1 MGNKCTLAQT
11 TPGPSA
17 PTLAGGYQPKEDK
30 VTVTAQVRKATPEQ
44 TATIAGALARAFFD
58 DPVFRWIYPDDERR
72 REVLPPFFSLWTQTF
87 QPHDE
92 IYTAGEGAGA
102 ALWAPP
108 GVPPVPEEEADEFG
122 RRMEEISGVDA
133 ERAFAVSK
141 LIDEQHPPG
150 SYYFL
155 QFMGVE
161 PASQGRGIG
170 SALVAHVLERFD
182 SEGARAYLD
191 ATSPDNKRLYER
203 HGFRASGEYAP
214 EGGPPL
220 WPMWREPVAR

>member
-1 MGNKCTLAQT
+1 MTA
-11 TPGPSA
+11 
-17 PTLAGGYQPKEDK
+17 
-30 VTVTAQVRKATPEQ
+30 TAQVRKATPEQ
-44 TATIAGALARAFFD
+44 APTVAGALARAFFD

-72 REVLPPFFSLWTQTF
+72 RKVLTPFFSLWTQAF
-87 QPHDE
+87 QPLDE

-108 GVPPVPEEEADEFG
+108 GVPPVPEEEAEEFG
-122 RRMEEISGVDA
+122 RRMEEMSGVDA

-141 LIDEQHPPG
+141 LIDEHHPPG

-170 SALVAHVLERFD
+170 SALVAHVLARCD
-182 SEGARAYLD
+182 REGSRAYLD

-203 HGFRASGEYAP
+203 HGFQAVGEYAP

-220 WPMWREPVAR
+220 WPMWREPAARAD